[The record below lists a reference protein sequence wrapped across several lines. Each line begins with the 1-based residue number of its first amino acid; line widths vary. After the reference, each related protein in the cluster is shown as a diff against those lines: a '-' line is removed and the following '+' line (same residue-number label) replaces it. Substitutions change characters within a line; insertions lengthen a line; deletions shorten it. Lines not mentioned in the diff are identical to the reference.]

1 MLKSVCHRD
10 MSPASAEHPGCCSI
24 ANDVAALP
32 ERTLTKQFP
41 FLGGRIINETL
52 DPMRSP
58 IKPEVQLY
66 GHLVAPDPIRIKH
79 NFGNSKNT

>member
-1 MLKSVCHRD
+1 MLKSVCHRA

-32 ERTLTKQFP
+32 ERTLTNQFP

-52 DPMRSP
+52 DPMRSL

-66 GHLVAPDPIRIKH
+66 LFAPDPIRIKH